1 MTTIARHITH
11 PRQAHEVMNM
21 LFQDVIKPYTQA
33 HGHGVL
39 IWQTASD
46 YRRHQ
51 LRKMF
56 HGPVLSAIAEQV
68 RMKDSAGTPVRW
80 TKAAWKKA
88 LDQKSLP
95 AHFEKYTTRAGEI
108 KVRKLRA
115 GPEAA
120 SDDEF
125 RTFLLEVQ
133 AWAAGEGVEFP
144 EEEDHDQS

>member
-11 PRQAHEVMNM
+11 PRQAHEVMNLM
-21 LFQDVIKPYTQA
+21 FKDVIKPYTEA

-56 HGPVLSAIAEQV
+56 HGPVLTAIAEQV
-68 RMKDSAGTPVRW
+68 RMKDSTGTPVRW
-80 TKAAWKKA
+80 SKAAWKKA
-88 LDQKSLP
+88 LAEEFLP
-95 AHFEKYTTRAGEI
+95 ARFEEYTNAAGEI
-108 KVRKLRA
+108 KVRQLRA
-115 GPEAA
+115 STEAV
-120 SDDEF
+120 SDDDF

-144 EEEDHDQS
+144 EEEEGA